1 MGFGYSQK
9 SIINNKISFSCTYE
23 VEDIYNDI
31 QIINN
36 TNGEYI
42 NEEIESKIKILNN
55 GQKEELIFKKK
66 FDKKGKNIINFI
78 FEGKLNNMSY
88 MFSQC
93 STLKYIN
100 FISIDTEKV
109 IDMKAMFQGCKELEY
124 IYLNSIL
131 LMLLIWALCLMDA
144 IN

>member
-1 MGFGYSQK
+1 MGFGYSEK
-9 SIINNKISFSCTYE
+9 SIINNKISFSCTFE

-109 IDMKAMFQGCKELEY
+109 IDMKAMFQGCKELE
-124 IYLNSIL
+124 
-131 LMLLIWALCLMDA
+131 
-144 IN
+144 

>member
-1 MGFGYSQK
+1 MGFGYSEK
-9 SIINNKISFSCTYE
+9 SIINNKISFSCTFE

-93 STLKYIN
+93 STLNI
-100 FISIDTEKV
+100 
-109 IDMKAMFQGCKELEY
+109 
-124 IYLNSIL
+124 
-131 LMLLIWALCLMDA
+131 
-144 IN
+144 